1 MSSSILI
8 SDWRRL
14 HIIAIA
20 VLSFLVLLPLS
31 PSALAQGGGL
41 FGGVAAEDEFSRQLR
56 DLKQTFG
63 AIGKQIEDTTV
74 TLDGLKTPEKARKG
88 LEDLREHVSKL
99 LGAVAD
105 NGDVS
110 RLGIIAL
117 NHANEKL
124 KSLEHDTRFKPEQK
138 QILIAGWRDL
148 KAATEKAI
156 AELDTARKDF
166 AELLR
171 TLQTSE
177 DYIDELLQIRQHEK
191 ALEVIHQLTEHIRQA
206 SKKLNE
212 LLGAKPPGV

>member
-1 MSSSILI
+1 MKSSILI
-8 SDWRRL
+8 PARRRV

-20 VLSFLVLLPLS
+20 ALAFVLLPSGPPVLGQQHGS
-31 PSALAQGGGL
+31 PAD
-41 FGGVAAEDEFSRQLR
+41 GVAAEDEFSRQLR
-56 DLKQTFG
+56 ELKKTFG
-63 AIGKQIEDTTV
+63 DVGKQIEDTTK
-74 TLDGLKTPEKARKG
+74 TLDTLKAPEKGRKA

-110 RLGIIAL
+110 KLGTMAL
-117 NHANEKL
+117 TRANEKL

-138 QILIAGWRDL
+138 QTLIAGWRDL
-148 KAATEKAI
+148 KVATERAI
-156 AELDTARKDF
+156 GELDSARKDF

-212 LLGAKPPGV
+212 LLGAKPPGA

>member
-1 MSSSILI
+1 MGSSILI
-8 SDWRRL
+8 SAWRRV

-20 VLSFLVLLPLS
+20 VVLAAVLLSLS
-31 PSALAQGGGL
+31 LPALAQGGASDG
-41 FGGVAAEDEFSRQLR
+41 AATEDEFSRQLR
-56 DLKQTFG
+56 ELKKTFG
-63 AIGKQIEDTTV
+63 DIGKQIEDTTR
-74 TLDGLKTPEKARKG
+74 TLDTLKTPETARKG
-88 LEDLREHVSKL
+88 LEDLREHVGKL

-110 RLGIIAL
+110 RLGVAAL
-117 NHANEKL
+117 NHANAKL
-124 KSLEHDTRFKPEQK
+124 KALEQDTRFKPEQK
-138 QILIAGWRDL
+138 QILVAGWRDL
-148 KAATEKAI
+148 KAATERAI
-156 AELDTARKDF
+156 GELDSARRDF

-212 LLGAKPPGV
+212 LLGAKRPGA

>member
-1 MSSSILI
+1 VLSSSPP
-8 SDWRRL
+8 
-14 HIIAIA
+14 
-20 VLSFLVLLPLS
+20 V
-31 PSALAQGGGL
+31 LAQQHGGNPSD
-41 FGGVAAEDEFSRQLR
+41 GVASESEFSRQLR
-56 DLKQTFG
+56 ELKKTFG
-63 AIGKQIEDTTV
+63 DVGKQIEDTTK
-74 TLDGLKTPEKARKG
+74 TLDSLKAPEKGRKA
-88 LEDLREHVSKL
+88 LEDLREHVSTL

-110 RLGIIAL
+110 KLGAIAL

-124 KSLEHDTRFKPEQK
+124 KTLEHDTRFKPEQK
-138 QILIAGWRDL
+138 QILMAGWRDL
-148 KAATEKAI
+148 KAATERAI
-156 AELDTARKDF
+156 GELDSARRDF